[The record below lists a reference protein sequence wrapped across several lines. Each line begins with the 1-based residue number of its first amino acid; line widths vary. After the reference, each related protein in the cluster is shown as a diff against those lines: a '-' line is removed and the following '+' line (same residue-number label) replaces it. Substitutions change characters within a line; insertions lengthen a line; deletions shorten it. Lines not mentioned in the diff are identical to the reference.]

1 MTLFEISTLILLH
14 FVVCAAIVR
23 TSRLSKAMRRQ
34 HYIQRC
40 INFCDSPIGFFGCS
54 VLCPTIKNIRQIEML
69 LSCDYPRFEVII
81 TLNPEREKELFLA
94 VIKNYKLVKVNSTC
108 PQEID
113 APEITSLY
121 RSRLRGY
128 RRLIVITSNASN
140 NYEAL
145 NTALNI
151 ASYDYII
158 PVSSNHYFHPH
169 AITSLAIH
177 LSQTHDSPKLMV
189 CNGVVPCHIFQRDA
203 LIAKGGFS
211 ADILRKFPTTSTRL
225 THLTLMQRIEN
236 KNYSKQPFVLLFL
249 IALAAT
255 TIFALLFSLVFS
267 LAILAT
273 ILFFLAAAR
282 HILVLDGRQNCSV
295 QTMLYQICN
304 IAMFFRSRKF
314 TIS

>member
-1 MTLFEISTLILLH
+1 MTLFEISVLILLH
-14 FVVCAAIVR
+14 FVVCAAVFR
-23 TSRLSKAMRRQ
+23 TTRLAKALRRQ

-69 LSCDYPRFEVII
+69 LSCDYPRYEVII

-94 VIKNYKLVKVNSTC
+94 VIKNYKLVKVNNTC

-113 APEITSLY
+113 SPEITSLY

-128 RRLIVITSNASN
+128 RRLIVITSDASN

-158 PVSSNHYFHPH
+158 PISSNRYFHPL
-169 AITSLAIH
+169 AITSLVID
-177 LSQTHDSPKLMV
+177 LSQAPDNPELIV
-189 CNGVVPCHIFQRDA
+189 CDGAVPCFVFQRDA
-203 LIAKGGFS
+203 LIGRGGFS
-211 ADILRKFPTTSTRL
+211 ADILKKIPASSTRL
-225 THLTLMQRIEN
+225 THLSLMRGLEDKDFGRLHSALLPLITLA
-236 KNYSKQPFVLLFL
+236 V
-249 IALAAT
+249 T
-255 TIFALLFSLVFS
+255 TIFALFFSIGFS

-282 HILVLDGRQNCSV
+282 YILVLDGRQNCSV

>member
-1 MTLFEISTLILLH
+1 MTLFEISTLILLL
-14 FVVCAAIVR
+14 FVVCAAVFR
-23 TSRLSKAMRRQ
+23 TTRLAKALRRQ
-34 HYIQRC
+34 HYIQRY

-69 LSCDYPRFEVII
+69 LSCDYPRYEVII

-94 VIKNYKLVKVNSTC
+94 VVKNYKLVKVNSTC

-113 APEITSLY
+113 SPEITSLY

-128 RRLIVITSNASN
+128 RRLIVITSDASN

-158 PVSSNHYFHPH
+158 PTSSNRYFHPH
-169 AITSLAIH
+169 AITSLAID
-177 LSQTHDSPKLMV
+177 LSQAPDNPELIV
-189 CNGVVPCHIFQRDA
+189 CDGTVPCFVFQRDA

-211 ADILRKFPTTSTRL
+211 ADILKKIPTSATHHTGLSLMRRL
-225 THLTLMQRIEN
+225 EDKDFGRLHN
-236 KNYSKQPFVLLFL
+236 VLLLL
-249 IALAAT
+249 ITLAAS
-255 TIFALLFSLVFS
+255 TIFALFFSIAFS

-282 HILVLDGRQNCSV
+282 YILVLDGRQNCSV

>member
-1 MTLFEISTLILLH
+1 MTLFEISVLILLH
-14 FVVCAAIVR
+14 FVVCATIVR
-23 TSRLSKAMRRQ
+23 TSRLSKALRRQ

-69 LSCDYPRFEVII
+69 LSCDYPRYEVII

-94 VIKNYKLVKVNSTC
+94 VVKNYKLVKVNNAS

-128 RRLIVITSNASN
+128 RRLIVITSDASN
-140 NYEAL
+140 NYEVL

-158 PVSSNHYFHPH
+158 PISSNRYFHPH

-177 LSQTHDSPKLMV
+177 LSQTHDNPELMV

-203 LIAKGGFS
+203 LISRGGFS
-211 ADILRKFPTTSTRL
+211 ADILKKIPISASHHTSLSLMRRL
-225 THLTLMQRIEN
+225 EDKDFGRLHYALLPLITLAI
-236 KNYSKQPFVLLFL
+236 S
-249 IALAAT
+249 
-255 TIFALLFSLVFS
+255 TIFALLFSFVFS
-267 LAILAT
+267 LEILVT
-273 ILFFLAAAR
+273 ILFFLSAAR
-282 HILVLDGRQNCSV
+282 YILILDGGQNCSV
-295 QTMLYQICN
+295 QTM
-304 IAMFFRSRKF
+304 
-314 TIS
+314 

>member
-1 MTLFEISTLILLH
+1 MTLFEITVLILLH
-14 FVVCAAIVR
+14 FVVCAAVFR
-23 TSRLSKAMRRQ
+23 TTRLAKALRRQ

-69 LSCDYPRFEVII
+69 LSCDYPRYEVII

-94 VIKNYKLVKVNSTC
+94 VIKNYKLVKVNNTC
-108 PQEID
+108 PQEIV

-128 RRLIVITSNASN
+128 RRLIVITSDASN

-158 PVSSNHYFHPH
+158 PISNNRYFHPH
-169 AITSLAIH
+169 AITSLAID
-177 LSQTHDSPKLMV
+177 LSQTPNNPELIV
-189 CNGVVPCHIFQRDA
+189 CDGAVPCLVFQRDA
-203 LIAKGGFS
+203 LIGRGGFS
-211 ADILRKFPTTSTRL
+211 ADILKKIPTSATHHTCLSLMRRFEYKDFGRL
-225 THLTLMQRIEN
+225 HN
-236 KNYSKQPFVLLFL
+236 VLLLL

-255 TIFALLFSLVFS
+255 TIFASLFSLVFS
-267 LAILAT
+267 LAILVT

-282 HILVLDGRQNCSV
+282 YILILDGGQNCSV

>member
-14 FVVCAAIVR
+14 FVVSAAIVR
-23 TSRLSKAMRRQ
+23 TSRLSKALLRQ

-113 APEITSLY
+113 SPEITSLY

-128 RRLIVITSNASN
+128 RRLIVITSDASN

-151 ASYDYII
+151 ASYDFII
-158 PVSSNHYFHPH
+158 PVSSNRYFHPH
-169 AITSLAIH
+169 AITSLAID
-177 LSQTHDSPKLMV
+177 LSQAPDNPELIV
-189 CNGVVPCHIFQRDA
+189 CDGAVPCHIFQRDA
-203 LIAKGGFS
+203 LIGRGGFS
-211 ADILRKFPTTSTRL
+211 ADILKKIPASSTRL

-236 KNYSKQPFVLLFL
+236 KNYSRQPFILLP
-249 IALAAT
+249 IITLAAT

-282 HILVLDGRQNCSV
+282 YILVLDGRQNCSV

>member
-1 MTLFEISTLILLH
+1 
-14 FVVCAAIVR
+14 
-23 TSRLSKAMRRQ
+23 
-34 HYIQRC
+34 
-40 INFCDSPIGFFGCS
+40 
-54 VLCPTIKNIRQIEML
+54 ML
-69 LSCDYPRFEVII
+69 LSCDYPRYEVII

-94 VIKNYKLVKVNSTC
+94 VIKNYKLVKVNNIC

-113 APEITSLY
+113 SPEITSLY

-128 RRLIVITSNASN
+128 RRLIIITSDASN
-140 NYEAL
+140 NYEVL

-158 PVSSNHYFHPH
+158 PVSSNRYFHPH
-169 AITSLAIH
+169 AITSLAID
-177 LSQTHDSPKLMV
+177 LSQAHDNPELIV
-189 CNGVVPCHIFQRDA
+189 CNGAVPCHIFQRDA
-203 LIAKGGFS
+203 LIGRGGFS
-211 ADILRKFPTTSTRL
+211 ADILRKFPSTS
-225 THLTLMQRIEN
+225 THLTCLSLMQLLEDKDFGRLH
-236 KNYSKQPFVLLFL
+236 SALLLF
-249 IALAAT
+249 ITLAVT
-255 TIFALLFSLVFS
+255 TIFALFFSLVFS

-282 HILVLDGRQNCSV
+282 YILVLDGRQNCSV

>member
-23 TSRLSKAMRRQ
+23 TSRLSKALLRQ

-69 LSCDYPRFEVII
+69 LSCDYPRYEVII

-94 VIKNYKLVKVNSTC
+94 VIKNYKLVKVNNTC
-108 PQEID
+108 PQEIV
-113 APEITSLY
+113 ASEITSLY

-128 RRLIVITSNASN
+128 RRLIVITSDASN

-151 ASYDYII
+151 ASYDFII
-158 PVSSNHYFHPH
+158 PVSSNRYFHPH

-177 LSQTHDSPKLMV
+177 LAQAPDNPELMV

-236 KNYSKQPFVLLFL
+236 KNYSRQPFVLLLL
-249 IALAAT
+249 ITLAVT
-255 TIFALLFSLVFS
+255 TIFALFFSLVFS

-282 HILVLDGRQNCSV
+282 YILVLDGRQNCSV

-304 IAMFFRSRKF
+304 IAIFFRSRKF

>member
-1 MTLFEISTLILLH
+1 MTLFEISGLILLH

-23 TSRLSKAMRRQ
+23 TSRLSKALCRQ

-69 LSCDYPRFEVII
+69 LSCDYPRYEVII

-94 VIKNYKLVKVNSTC
+94 VIKNYKLVKVNSSC
-108 PQEID
+108 PQEIG

-128 RRLIVITSNASN
+128 RRLIVITSDASN

-158 PVSSNHYFHPH
+158 PVSSNRYFHPH

-177 LSQTHDSPKLMV
+177 LSQTHDSPELIV
-189 CNGVVPCHIFQRDA
+189 CDGTVPCLIFQRDA
-203 LIAKGGFS
+203 LIGRGGFS

-236 KNYSKQPFVLLFL
+236 KNYSKQPFVLLLL

-267 LAILAT
+267 LAILVT

-282 HILVLDGRQNCSV
+282 YILILDGRQNCSV

>member
-14 FVVCAAIVR
+14 FVVCAAVFR
-23 TSRLSKAMRRQ
+23 TTRLAKALRRQ

-69 LSCDYPRFEVII
+69 LSCDYPRYEIII

-94 VIKNYKLVKVNSTC
+94 VVKNYKLVKVNNIC

-113 APEITSLY
+113 SPEITSLY

-128 RRLIVITSNASN
+128 RRLIVITSDASN

-158 PVSSNHYFHPH
+158 PISSNRYFHPH
-169 AITSLAIH
+169 AITSLAID
-177 LSQTHDSPKLMV
+177 LSQTPDNPELIV
-189 CNGVVPCHIFQRDA
+189 CDGAVPCLVFQRDA

-211 ADILRKFPTTSTRL
+211 ADILKKIPISA
-225 THLTLMQRIEN
+225 THHTGLSLMQLLEDKDLSRLHN
-236 KNYSKQPFVLLFL
+236 VLLLL
-249 IALAAT
+249 ITLAVT

-282 HILVLDGRQNCSV
+282 YILILDGGQNCSV

>member
-1 MTLFEISTLILLH
+1 MTLFEITVLILLH
-14 FVVCAAIVR
+14 FVVCAAVFR
-23 TSRLSKAMRRQ
+23 TTRLAKALRRQ

-69 LSCDYPRFEVII
+69 LSCDYPRYEIII

-113 APEITSLY
+113 SPEITSLY

-128 RRLIVITSNASN
+128 RRLIVITSDASN
-140 NYEAL
+140 NYKAL

-177 LSQTHDSPKLMV
+177 LSQTHNNPELMV

-203 LIAKGGFS
+203 LIGRGGFS
-211 ADILRKFPTTSTRL
+211 ADILKKIPASSTRL

-249 IALAAT
+249 TTLAVT

-267 LAILAT
+267 LAILVT

-282 HILVLDGRQNCSV
+282 YILVLDGRQNCSV

>member
-23 TSRLSKAMRRQ
+23 TSRLSKALLRQ

-94 VIKNYKLVKVNSTC
+94 VIKNYKLVKVNSSC

-113 APEITSLY
+113 SPEITSLY

-128 RRLIVITSNASN
+128 RRLIVITSDASN

-151 ASYDYII
+151 ASYDFII
-158 PVSSNHYFHPH
+158 PVSSNRYFHPH
-169 AITSLAIH
+169 AITSLAID
-177 LSQTHDSPKLMV
+177 LSQAPDSPKLMV

-203 LIAKGGFS
+203 LIGRGGFS
-211 ADILRKFPTTSTRL
+211 ADILKKIPASSTRL

-236 KNYSKQPFVLLFL
+236 KNYSKQPFVLLPL
-249 IALAAT
+249 ITLAVT
-255 TIFALLFSLVFS
+255 TIFALFFSLVFS

-282 HILVLDGRQNCSV
+282 YILVLDGRQNCSV

-304 IAMFFRSRKF
+304 IAIFFRSRKF

>member
-1 MTLFEISTLILLH
+1 MKLFEISTLILIH

-23 TSRLSKAMRRQ
+23 TSRLSKALRRQ
-34 HYIQRC
+34 HYIHRC

-94 VIKNYKLVKVNSTC
+94 VIKNYKLVKVNNSC
-108 PQEID
+108 PKEID
-113 APEITSLY
+113 TSEITSLY

-128 RRLIVITSNASN
+128 RRLIVITSDASD

-151 ASYDYII
+151 ASYDFII
-158 PVSSNHYFHPH
+158 PVSSNRYFHPH

-177 LSQTHDSPKLMV
+177 LSQTHDNPELIV
-189 CNGVVPCHIFQRDA
+189 CDGAIPCLVFQRDA

-211 ADILRKFPTTSTRL
+211 ADILKKIPASSTRL

-236 KNYSKQPFVLLFL
+236 KNYSKQPFVLLLL

-255 TIFALLFSLVFS
+255 TIFALLFSVAFALSILV
-267 LAILAT
+267 T

-282 HILVLDGRQNCSV
+282 YILILDGGQNCSV

>member
-14 FVVCAAIVR
+14 FVVYAAIVR
-23 TSRLSKAMRRQ
+23 TSRLSKALRRQ

-54 VLCPTIKNIRQIEML
+54 ALCPTIKNIRQIEML
-69 LSCDYPRFEVII
+69 LSCDYPRYEVII

-94 VIKNYKLVKVNSTC
+94 VIKNYKLVKVNNTC

-113 APEITSLY
+113 SPEITSLY

-128 RRLIVITSNASN
+128 RRLIVITSDASN

-158 PVSSNHYFHPH
+158 PISSNHYFHPH

-177 LSQTHDSPKLMV
+177 LSQTPNSPELMV

-211 ADILRKFPTTSTRL
+211 ADILKKIPSSATHHTCLSLMRL
-225 THLTLMQRIEN
+225 LEDKDFGRLHN
-236 KNYSKQPFVLLFL
+236 VLLLL
-249 IALAAT
+249 ITLTVT

-267 LAILAT
+267 LVILAT

-282 HILVLDGRQNCSV
+282 YILVLDGGQNCSV

>member
-1 MTLFEISTLILLH
+1 
-14 FVVCAAIVR
+14 
-23 TSRLSKAMRRQ
+23 
-34 HYIQRC
+34 
-40 INFCDSPIGFFGCS
+40 
-54 VLCPTIKNIRQIEML
+54 ML
-69 LSCDYPRFEVII
+69 LSCDYPRYEVII
-81 TLNPEREKELFLA
+81 TLNTEREKELFLA
-94 VIKNYKLVKVNSTC
+94 VVKNYKLVKVNNTS

-113 APEITSLY
+113 SPEITSLY

-128 RRLIVITSNASN
+128 RRLIVITSDASN

-158 PVSSNHYFHPH
+158 PVSSNRYFHPH
-169 AITSLAIH
+169 AITSLAID
-177 LSQTHDSPKLMV
+177 LSQAPDNPELMV

-236 KNYSKQPFVLLFL
+236 KNYSKQPFVLLLL

-255 TIFALLFSLVFS
+255 TIFALFFSLVFS
-267 LAILAT
+267 LAILVT

-282 HILVLDGRQNCSV
+282 YILILDGGQNCSV

>member
-23 TSRLSKAMRRQ
+23 TSRLSKALRRQ

-69 LSCDYPRFEVII
+69 LSCDYPRYEVII

-94 VIKNYKLVKVNSTC
+94 VIKNYKLVKVNNTC
-108 PQEID
+108 PQEIV

-128 RRLIVITSNASN
+128 RRLIVITSDASN

-151 ASYDYII
+151 ASYDFII
-158 PVSSNHYFHPH
+158 PVSSNRYFHPH

-177 LSQTHDSPKLMV
+177 LSQTHDSPELMV

-203 LIAKGGFS
+203 LIAKEGFS

-236 KNYSKQPFVLLFL
+236 KNYSKQPFVLLLL

-267 LAILAT
+267 LAILVT

-282 HILVLDGRQNCSV
+282 YILILDGGQNCSV

>member
-14 FVVCAAIVR
+14 FVVCTAIVR
-23 TSRLSKAMRRQ
+23 TTRLAKALRRQ

-69 LSCDYPRFEVII
+69 LSCDYPRYEVII

-94 VIKNYKLVKVNSTC
+94 VVKNYKLVKVNNTC

-113 APEITSLY
+113 SPEITSLY

-128 RRLIVITSNASN
+128 RRLIVITSDASN

-151 ASYDYII
+151 ASYDFII
-158 PVSSNHYFHPH
+158 PVSSNRYFHPH
-169 AITSLAIH
+169 AITSLAID
-177 LSQTHDSPKLMV
+177 LSQAPNNPELIV
-189 CNGVVPCHIFQRDA
+189 CDGAVPCFVFQRDA
-203 LIAKGGFS
+203 LIGRGGFS
-211 ADILRKFPTTSTRL
+211 ADILKKIPTSATHHTGLSLMRL
-225 THLTLMQRIEN
+225 LEDKDFGRLHN
-236 KNYSKQPFVLLFL
+236 VLLLL
-249 IALAAT
+249 ITLAVT

-282 HILVLDGRQNCSV
+282 YILILDGGQNCSV

>member
-1 MTLFEISTLILLH
+1 MTLFEITVLILLH
-14 FVVCAAIVR
+14 FVVCAAVFR
-23 TSRLSKAMRRQ
+23 TTRLAKALRRQ

-69 LSCDYPRFEVII
+69 LSCDYPRYEII
-81 TLNPEREKELFLA
+81 IALNPEREKELFLA
-94 VIKNYKLVKVNSTC
+94 VVKNYKLVKVNNTS

-113 APEITSLY
+113 SPEITSLY

-128 RRLIVITSNASN
+128 RRLIVITSDASN
-140 NYEAL
+140 NYEVL

-158 PVSSNHYFHPH
+158 PISSNRYFHPH
-169 AITSLAIH
+169 AITSLAID
-177 LSQTHDSPKLMV
+177 LSQAHDNPELIV
-189 CNGVVPCHIFQRDA
+189 CNGAVPCLVFQRDA
-203 LIAKGGFS
+203 LIGRGGFS
-211 ADILRKFPTTSTRL
+211 ADILKKIPASATHHTGLSLMRL
-225 THLTLMQRIEN
+225 LEDNNFGRLH
-236 KNYSKQPFVLLFL
+236 SALLLL

-282 HILVLDGRQNCSV
+282 YILILDGGQNCSV